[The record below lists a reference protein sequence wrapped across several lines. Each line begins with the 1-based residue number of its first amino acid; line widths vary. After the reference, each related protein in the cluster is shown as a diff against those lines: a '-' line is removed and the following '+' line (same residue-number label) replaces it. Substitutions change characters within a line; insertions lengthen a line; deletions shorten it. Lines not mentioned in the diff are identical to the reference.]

1 MQKTQ
6 NITELQSAQP
16 HDKFQPDRQNLVS
29 YSLMGPE
36 SGGPCLVDSSNN
48 TITRIRPYTYDRA
61 YTDAN
66 CHPWKIEARGQTFY
80 PPDRVTITPLG
91 LGYKSRVYSPNR
103 VKYPLKRVDWDP
115 NGERNPQNRGKS
127 AYVRISWDE
136 AAQICA
142 DELRRM
148 KSQYGPE
155 AVLCESD
162 MHGEGKR
169 VAPSHGCPNRLLALM
184 GGYTLQ
190 MRNMDSWEGWYWG
203 AKHVWGCEP
212 VGEMAPTANL
222 YPDIA
227 QHSDML
233 LFWGCDPETTPLG
246 VVSHMPSRLCYWF
259 TDLGI
264 PQIYICPDLNY
275 GAAVHADKWIPILPN
290 TDAAL
295 QLAIAYIW
303 LTEDTYDHEYIASH
317 TYGFDKFAAYVLGG
331 EDGVPKTPRWA
342 SEKCGVKP
350 WTIKALARHWAKTT
364 TSILHGNGGCLI
376 RGPYATEPARLEVML
391 LGMQGLGK
399 PGVHQAKMIEW
410 NMWAQNYPVPFQGEY
425 TPKVP
430 QICDCLRAVDG
441 DLPADINMKRYD
453 LSPYQKEK
461 APELIELFE
470 RLPAPKQFIPRC
482 MVHRAIVEG
491 HAEWYGMH
499 CFSSS
504 QQPDA
509 NGNRKPTNIYQFDK
523 IIYPRPG
530 MSRVHMIWTDSPCNV
545 TCWNNGN
552 LFAEAYRDPSIETI
566 VAQHPWLEN
575 DCYFAD
581 LILPVSTK
589 HEMSDLCNDLSSGVF
604 QSVYLTEPCCPP
616 IGESMTDFDVC
627 VKICEKLG
635 PEYVR
640 AYTGNGLT
648 EEDRVR
654 FFYAASGC
662 EDHMSWEEF
671 HDRKICVIPCKEN
684 AQEIPA
690 GMYNFY
696 KDPEHNPLSTPTGLL
711 EYSSTDI
718 EKYMPDDP
726 ERPPVPH
733 WIEKS
738 ESHDERLSSERA
750 KKYPLLCMSN
760 HGRWRMHAQCDDII
774 WNREVETMKI
784 RAWDGYQYEPMWIH
798 PETAAARGIQHH
810 DIVKIFN
817 ERGIVLCAAYVTE
830 RLMPGVVYVDHGA
843 RLDPIIPGWLDR
855 GGCINCITPTSMTS
869 KNSTGMAVSGF
880 LVECEKVTDA
890 EYQAWS
896 TEYADAWNRTV
907 HPDAGLCLAGWL
919 ADPADDEDPTDGVRC
934 LKDKRDVPLGSMQPH
949 VPATMLRCT
958 GQGGVSA

>member
-1 MQKTQ
+1 MS
-6 NITELQSAQP
+6 N
-16 HDKFQPDRQNLVS
+16 KFQPESQALVS

-36 SGGPCLVDSSNN
+36 SGGPCLVDSNQN
-48 TITRIRPYTYDRA
+48 RITRIRPYAYDKA
-61 YTDAN
+61 YTDVHCN
-66 CHPWKIEARGQTFY
+66 PWKIEARGQTFT

-115 NGERNPQNRGKS
+115 KGERNPQNRGKS
-127 AYVRISWDE
+127 KYVRISWDE

-142 DELRRM
+142 DELKRM
-148 KSQYGPE
+148 KETYGPE

-233 LFWGCDPETTPLG
+233 LFWGCDAETTPLG

-264 PQIYICPDLNY
+264 ECVYICPDLNY
-275 GAAVHADKWIPILPN
+275 AAAVHADKWIPILPN

-303 LTEDTYDHEYIASH
+303 LTEGTYDKDYIATH
-317 TYGFDKFAAYVLGG
+317 TYGFDKFAAYVLGE

-350 WTIKALARHWAKTT
+350 WTIKALARHWAKKT
-364 TSILHGNGGCLI
+364 TSILHGNGGCYI

-391 LGMQGLGK
+391 LGMQGLGR

-410 NMWAQNYPVPFQGEY
+410 NMWARDFPVPYQGDFA
-425 TPKVP
+425 PKVP

-441 DLPADINMKRYD
+441 DLPDDIDMRRYD
-453 LSPYQKEK
+453 LNDYQKEK
-461 APELIELFE
+461 APELQELF
-470 RLPAPKQFIPRC
+470 RKLPAPKQFIPRC
-482 MVHRAIVEG
+482 LVHKAIVDG
-491 HAEWYGMH
+491 HAEWYGLH

-504 QQPDA
+504 QQPDK
-509 NGNRKPTNIYQFDK
+509 NNYRKPTNKYQFDK
-523 IIYPRPG
+523 IVYPRPG
-530 MSRVHMIWTDSPCNV
+530 LSRVHMIWTDSPCNV

-552 LFAEAYRDPSIETI
+552 LFTEAYRDPSIETVI
-566 VAQHPWLEN
+566 AQHPWLEN

-581 LILPVSTK
+581 LILPVATK
-589 HEMSDLCNDLSSGVF
+589 HEMSDLCNDLSSGVY
-604 QSVYLTEPCCPP
+604 QSVYLTDPCCPP
-616 IGESMTDFDVC
+616 IGESLTDFDVC
-627 VKICEKLG
+627 VKVAEKLG

-648 EEDRVR
+648 EADRVR

-662 EDHMSWEEF
+662 EDYMSWEEF
-671 HDRKICVIPCKEN
+671 QRRKIFVVPCKPD

-690 GMYNFY
+690 GMYEFY
-696 KDPEHNPLSTPTGLL
+696 ADPKGHPLTTPTGLL

-718 EKYMPDDP
+718 EKHMPDDP

-760 HGRWRMHAQCDDII
+760 HGRWRMHAQCDDIL
-774 WNREVETMKI
+774 WTREVETMKI
-784 RAWDGYQYEPMWIH
+784 RGWDGYQYEPMWIH
-798 PETAAARGIQHH
+798 PDTAAQRGIQHH

-830 RLMPGVVYVDHGA
+830 RLIPGVVYVDHGA

-880 LVECEKVTDA
+880 LVECQKVTDEEYA
-890 EYQAWS
+890 EWS
-896 TEYADAWNRTV
+896 TAYAEAWNRPL

-919 ADPADDEDPTDGVRC
+919 ADPSQDEDPTDGVRC
-934 LKDKRDVPLGSMQPH
+934 LKDKAGAPLGSVEPH
-949 VPATMLRCT
+949 VVRPFAPCPPMQFERHPWPE
-958 GQGGVSA
+958 GEKA

>member
-1 MQKTQ
+1 MSKNKFKPDET
-6 NITELQSAQP
+6 NII
-16 HDKFQPDRQNLVS
+16 S

-36 SGGPCLVDSSNN
+36 SGGPCCVDSNDGR
-48 TITRIRPYTYDRA
+48 ITRIRPYFYDKE
-61 YTDAN
+61 YVEKN
-66 CHPWKIEARGQTFY
+66 CNPWTIKARGREFV
-80 PPDRVTITPLG
+80 PPDRVTVTPLG
-91 LGYKSRVYSPNR
+91 LGYKARVYSPNR
-103 VKYPLKRVDWDP
+103 VRYPLKRVDWDP

-127 AYVRISWDE
+127 GYVRISWDE
-136 AAQICA
+136 AAQLCA

-148 KSQYGPE
+148 KKQYGPE
-155 AVLCESD
+155 AVLCEAD

-203 AKHVWGCEP
+203 AKHVWGMEP

-227 QHSDML
+227 EHCDML

-259 TDLGI
+259 TELGI
-264 PQIYICPDLNY
+264 DSVYVCPDLNY

-290 TDAAL
+290 TDAAM
-295 QLAIAYIW
+295 QLAIAYVW
-303 LTEDTYDHEYIASH
+303 LTEGTFDREYIDTHS
-317 TYGFDKFAAYVLGG
+317 YGFEKFVDYVMGK
-331 EDGVPKTPRWA
+331 EDGVPKTPAWA
-342 SEKCGVKP
+342 SEKCGVKE
-350 WTIKALARHWAKTT
+350 WTIKALARDWAQKTV
-364 TSILHGNGGCLI
+364 SILHGNGGCYI
-376 RGPYATEPARLEVML
+376 RSPYASEPARLEVML
-391 LGMQGLGK
+391 LGMRGLGK

-410 NMWAQNYPVPFQGEY
+410 NMWVRDFPVPYQGEFA
-425 TPKVP
+425 PKVP
-430 QICDCLRAVDG
+430 QICDCMHPVDG
-441 DLPADINMKRYD
+441 DLPPEINMKRYD
-453 LSPYQKEK
+453 LTDYQKEK
-461 APELIELFE
+461 APELIELFKK
-470 RLPAPKQFIPRC
+470 LPAPKQFIPRC
-482 MVHRAIVEG
+482 LVQRAITEG

-504 QQPDA
+504 QQPGPD
-509 NGNRKPTNIYQFDK
+509 GKLKPTNIYQFHK
-523 IIYPRPG
+523 NVYPRPG
-530 MSRVHMIWTDSPCNV
+530 LSQVHMIWTDSPCNV

-552 LFAEAYRDPSIETI
+552 LFAQAYRDPSIETI

-589 HEMSDLCNDLSSGVF
+589 HEMNDLANDLSSGIF
-604 QSVYLTEPCCPP
+604 QSVYLERPCCPP
-616 IGESMTDFDVC
+616 VGESLTDFDVC
-627 VKICEKLG
+627 VKVAEKLG

-662 EDHMSWEEF
+662 EDYMSWEEF
-671 HDRKICVIPCKEN
+671 QERKIFVVPVKKDIDN
-684 AQEIPA
+684 IPA
-690 GMYNFY
+690 GLYNFW
-696 KDPEHNPLSTPTGLL
+696 KDPKNNPLTTPTGLL

-760 HGRWRMHAQCDDII
+760 HGRWRMHAQCDDIV

-784 RAWDGYQYEPMWIH
+784 RAKDGYQYEPMWIN
-798 PETAAARGIQHH
+798 PAEAEKRGIKHH
-810 DIVKIFN
+810 DIVKIYN

-830 RLMPGVVYVDHGA
+830 RLMPQVVYVDHGA

-869 KNSTGMAVSGF
+869 KNATGMAVSGF
-880 LVECEKVTDA
+880 LVQVEKVTD
-890 EYQAWS
+890 EEMEQW
-896 TEYADAWNRTV
+896 
-907 HPDAGLCLAGWL
+907 
-919 ADPADDEDPTDGVRC
+919 
-934 LKDKRDVPLGSMQPH
+934 KRDYPEAFARKIDYAAGVCLEGWMIGDGRKEEEKTDDSDEYER
-949 VPATMLRCT
+949 TMFMGKAPVNRR
-958 GQGGVSA
+958 G